1 MEIFY
6 RYDLNG
12 NGYLSRDEFN
22 EFQMRSSGEAC
33 DNEAWDVLKGKI
45 KKKTFK
51 EKNIKC
57 ISILSNITK
66 NDLSN
71 ET

>member
-1 MEIFY
+1 MSILLKFIFISDALMEIFY

-45 KKKTFK
+45 KKK
-51 EKNIKC
+51 NI
-57 ISILSNITK
+57 
-66 NDLSN
+66 
-71 ET
+71 